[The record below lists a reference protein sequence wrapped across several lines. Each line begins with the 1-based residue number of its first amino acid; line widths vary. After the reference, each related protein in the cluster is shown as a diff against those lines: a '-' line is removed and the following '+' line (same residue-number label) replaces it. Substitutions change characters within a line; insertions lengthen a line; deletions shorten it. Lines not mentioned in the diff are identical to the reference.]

1 MAKED
6 DDSDH
11 IAKPRFF
18 WIIVVAAVTTAA
30 PLLQAVASHLLN
42 PEPKS
47 TLGKAETILGG
58 VSPFVLLSV
67 GALVSGAFVAAVA
80 MRQMNAH
87 YLLVKRRKALF
98 GEREDARSAIFLR
111 NTPLVVEVLC
121 PGGGAMVMSNPPTI
135 RQFRVSNCADMLY
148 ELRGAMAQPWAHAE
162 LRDVIKA
169 RFAATEQTAGA
180 VADQIT
186 AELNVLGLLEE
197 VAVPDW
203 AEGYGE
209 LPTTASA
216 FRLNQLG
223 RDTLRIIGARLYSA
237 HA

>member
-1 MAKED
+1 MAEEE
-6 DDSDH
+6 DDSDLV
-11 IAKPRFF
+11 AKPSP
-18 WIIVVAAVTTAA
+18 WQIILAAAA
-30 PLLQAVASHLLN
+30 PVIFAMALALIRYSFD
-42 PEPKS
+42 PGSEPA
-47 TLGKAETILGG
+47 LGGIEAALRG
-58 VSPFVLLSV
+58 VSPFILLAG
-67 GALVSGAFVAAVA
+67 GALVSGLFVFFVA
-80 MRQMNAH
+80 MKQMNKH
-87 YLLVKRRKALF
+87 YAIVKRRKALF
-98 GEREDARSAIFLR
+98 AERDDARSVLYLR
-111 NTPLVVEVLC
+111 NTPLVVEINC
-121 PGGGAMVMSNPPTI
+121 PDGGASMMSNPPTI
-135 RQFRVSNCADMLY
+135 RRFRISNCADMLY
-148 ELRGAMAQPWAHAE
+148 ELRGAMAQPWADAQ
-162 LRDVIKA
+162 LQDVIKA
-169 RFAATEQTAGA
+169 RFAATEQTAEA